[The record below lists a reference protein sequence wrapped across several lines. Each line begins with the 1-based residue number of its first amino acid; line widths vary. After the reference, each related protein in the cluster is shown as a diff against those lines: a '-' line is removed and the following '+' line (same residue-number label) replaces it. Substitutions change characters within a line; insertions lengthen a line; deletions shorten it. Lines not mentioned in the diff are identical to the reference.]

1 MSRRGVNEGSI
12 YEMSDGRWRA
22 AVTTGWKTNA
32 AGQPVQTR
40 KVYTGRT
47 RDEVAK
53 KLTKALSDIQKGLPL
68 AGERQTV
75 AQFLQVWLDEVAK
88 ANVRPSTLASYTWL
102 VKKHL
107 MPGLGRFSLAKLSP
121 QQLQTF
127 LNDRL
132 KSGRQPLPRRRKADA
147 KPETPKA
154 PANPALTPRTV
165 QHMHATLRAALDQ
178 AEKWGLVARNVAR
191 LVDAPRVRRPEVQ
204 PLTPEQAK
212 SLLAAV
218 RDNRLE
224 ALYSVGVAMGLR
236 QGEVLGLRW
245 PDIDFEKGTLSVRS
259 ALQRVNGKLQLVEV
273 KTSRSRR
280 TIRLPQ
286 VAVSALLRHR
296 ARQEQERQF
305 AGERWH
311 ETGHVFTTTIGTPL
325 EGPTVTHRFQLAL
338 KAAGLPRFRFHDLR
352 HTCATLLL
360 AQGVAPRLIMEIL
373 GHSQIAVTMNLYA
386 HVLPTMQVE
395 VAAKMDAV
403 LAPENPVATSV
414 ATRAP
419 AEVVPVLATN

>member
-1 MSRRGVNEGSI
+1 M
-12 YEMSDGRWRA
+12 
-22 AVTTGWKTNA
+22 KT
-32 AGQPVQTR
+32 
-40 KVYTGRT
+40 
-47 RDEVAK
+47 
-53 KLTKALSDIQKGLPL
+53 I
-68 AGERQTV
+68 
-75 AQFLQVWLDEVAK
+75 
-88 ANVRPSTLASYTWL
+88 L
-102 VKKHL
+102 V
-107 MPGLGRFSLAKLSP
+107 
-121 QQLQTF
+121 
-127 LNDRL
+127 
-132 KSGRQPLPRRRKADA
+132 
-147 KPETPKA
+147 
-154 PANPALTPRTV
+154 V
-165 QHMHATLRAALDQ
+165 
-178 AEKWGLVARNVAR
+178 
-191 LVDAPRVRRPEVQ
+191 
-204 PLTPEQAK
+204 
-212 SLLAAV
+212 LLAAT
-218 RDNRLE
+218 
-224 ALYSVGVAMGLR
+224 S
-236 QGEVLGLRW
+236 LGAVETKYW
-245 PDIDFEKGTLSVRS
+245 QENDQADFEKGTLSVRS

-273 KTSRSRR
+273 KTGRSRR

-286 VAVSALLRHR
+286 VAVSALLRHQ

-325 EGPTVTHRFQLAL
+325 EGPTATHRFQRAL

-414 ATRAP
+414 ATKAP